1 MKIKHIILTGTL
13 LVSVASF
20 AQKDELKA
28 LKKIYAK
35 DEIANDDLNEYKSLI
50 TKLESLATEEGD
62 KVYTNFYKS
71 MLPALEL
78 NALGLDKTLTPLQAQ
93 MKIAKSITPKTIS
106 DFEKG
111 LNATLDYEKK
121 TGKKIY
127 TDDIIET
134 IGSFKSQ
141 FLNYAIALGNQ
152 KKYKESAEVLYSIY
166 LLDKKDQE
174 NLYYAANYAVNGQDY
189 DNALKYFKELKATNY
204 TGEGTV
210 YYAKNKTT
218 GTEELYND
226 KAVRDKLVD
235 LGTHSAPR
243 EEKTPSKKAE
253 IVRTIA
259 LILVDQGKSTEAK
272 EAIAEARKLN
282 PDDVGLITSE
292 ADIYLKLN
300 DTENYKRLIN
310 EALAKNPNDKILLF
324 NLGVTSSNANQLE
337 EAEKYYRK
345 VIEIDPN
352 YTDAYM
358 NLAALLLKPDD
369 KIVVEMNKLTNSA
382 SDLKKYDALKAE
394 RVKLF
399 TKVMPVLEKAH
410 QLDPKNESAKS
421 NLKSVYSFLEL
432 MDKVKDLKEE

>member
-432 MDKVKDLKEE
+432 MDKVKALKEE

>member
-20 AQKDELKA
+20 AQKDEFKA

-189 DNALKYFKELKATNY
+189 DNALKSVSYTHLRAHETN
-204 TGEGTV
+204 
-210 YYAKNKTT
+210 
-218 GTEELYND
+218 
-226 KAVRDKLVD
+226 
-235 LGTHSAPR
+235 
-243 EEKTPSKKAE
+243 
-253 IVRTIA
+253 
-259 LILVDQGKSTEAK
+259 
-272 EAIAEARKLN
+272 
-282 PDDVGLITSE
+282 
-292 ADIYLKLN
+292 
-300 DTENYKRLIN
+300 
-310 EALAKNPNDKILLF
+310 
-324 NLGVTSSNANQLE
+324 
-337 EAEKYYRK
+337 
-345 VIEIDPN
+345 
-352 YTDAYM
+352 
-358 NLAALLLKPDD
+358 
-369 KIVVEMNKLTNSA
+369 
-382 SDLKKYDALKAE
+382 
-394 RVKLF
+394 
-399 TKVMPVLEKAH
+399 
-410 QLDPKNESAKS
+410 
-421 NLKSVYSFLEL
+421 
-432 MDKVKDLKEE
+432 